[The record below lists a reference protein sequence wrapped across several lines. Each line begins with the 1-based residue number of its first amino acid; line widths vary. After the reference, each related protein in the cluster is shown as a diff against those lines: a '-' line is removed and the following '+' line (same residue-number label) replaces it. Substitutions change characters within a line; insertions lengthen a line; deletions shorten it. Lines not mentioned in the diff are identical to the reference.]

1 MDANI
6 SAAAKQ
12 FAECAGTNRVVSAHR
27 LYHADCDT
35 ALSLFAKVRALGSP
49 CFMLESAEGGEKWA
63 RYTVF
68 GIGKL
73 IELEGLKDRAVLR
86 FRGGHEERLAP
97 GFETVRT
104 VLQTISPTDSGDGT
118 RFTGGFFGYVAYD
131 AVRYFE
137 SIPNRHGEHK
147 GRLYRWVVPELL
159 FILDNF
165 RQTLRVVAFGCARQV
180 TAESANT
187 AAKDLVHQL
196 DLVDECLANDSEG
209 LSRCVPYP
217 LEAPRALGEL
227 VSNCRREDFMAS
239 VEKAKEYIRAGDAFQ
254 IVISQRFSAAA
265 SDEELLSIY
274 RRLRTQ
280 NPSPYLFFF
289 EFEDESLI
297 GASPE
302 VMVRLTDGVAE
313 LRPIAGT
320 APRGKSEAHD
330 LQLEES
336 LLADP
341 KERAEHVML
350 VDLGRNDLG
359 RVCDTGSIE
368 IPEFMV
374 IERYSKV
381 MHIVS
386 HVRGALS
393 PGKDWLDVLAATFPA
408 GTLTGAPK
416 IRAMEIV
423 DELEPD
429 HRELYGGAVGHI
441 GFDGN
446 MDMCITIRTVHA
458 RNGRL
463 AVQVGAG
470 IVADSD
476 PAREFDETVNKAR
489 AMLLAIGV
497 DAPDLSNGTSA

>member
-280 NPSPYLFFF
+280 NPR
-289 EFEDESLI
+289 LI
-297 GASPE
+297 SF
-302 VMVRLTDGVAE
+302 
-313 LRPIAGT
+313 
-320 APRGKSEAHD
+320 S
-330 LQLEES
+330 S
-336 LLADP
+336 
-341 KERAEHVML
+341 
-350 VDLGRNDLG
+350 N
-359 RVCDTGSIE
+359 S
-368 IPEFMV
+368 
-374 IERYSKV
+374 
-381 MHIVS
+381 
-386 HVRGALS
+386 
-393 PGKDWLDVLAATFPA
+393 
-408 GTLTGAPK
+408 
-416 IRAMEIV
+416 
-423 DELEPD
+423 
-429 HRELYGGAVGHI
+429 
-441 GFDGN
+441 
-446 MDMCITIRTVHA
+446 RTS
-458 RNGRL
+458 R
-463 AVQVGAG
+463 
-470 IVADSD
+470 
-476 PAREFDETVNKAR
+476 
-489 AMLLAIGV
+489 
-497 DAPDLSNGTSA
+497 